1 MHDESPGGQACA
13 DRTLAYWTDQNNFS
27 QFPSRRHARK
37 LDSVRTANHVHNKS
51 RQLSNTQ
58 RFGAGFLIGTIL
70 AAMIGG

>member
-13 DRTLAYWTDQNNFS
+13 DRTLAYWKDQSNFS
-27 QFPSRRHARK
+27 SVHGSAARTGNANAPRSRK
-37 LDSVRTANHVHNKS
+37 TNDE
-51 RQLSNTQ
+51 LSNTQ